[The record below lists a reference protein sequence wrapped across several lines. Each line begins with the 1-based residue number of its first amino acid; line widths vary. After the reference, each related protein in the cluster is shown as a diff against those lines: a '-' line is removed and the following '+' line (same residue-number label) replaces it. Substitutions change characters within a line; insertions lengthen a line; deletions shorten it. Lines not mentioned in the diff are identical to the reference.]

1 MLNLESLREF
11 TNKWQ
16 TSIQNVV
23 RVYIQHLF
31 LAHLYKLDHAEKL
44 LFKGGTALRI
54 IYQSPR
60 FSEDL
65 DFTGCNIGQVRE
77 IDELFIE
84 TLAAMEKMGIP
95 ISFQD
100 AKATTGG
107 YLGIIVYTLFGI
119 AERMKFEISLR
130 RSKTVAETTTII
142 NEYTPP
148 YTLTGLSAGEI
159 VQGKMDALINR
170 RKPRDYYDLYFFLR
184 HPRLRK
190 YVDTK
195 RLSIILTNLE
205 KEKVNFKIALAPFLP
220 KSHQMILRD
229 FKAMLQKEIETYR

>member
-1 MLNLESLREF
+1 MN
-11 TNKWQ
+11 
-16 TSIQNVV
+16 
-23 RVYIQHLF
+23 
-31 LAHLYKLDHAEKL
+31 
-44 LFKGGTALRI
+44 
-54 IYQSPR
+54 
-60 FSEDL
+60 
-65 DFTGCNIGQVRE
+65 
-77 IDELFIE
+77 
-84 TLAAMEKMGIP
+84 
-95 ISFQD
+95 
-100 AKATTGG
+100 
-107 YLGIIVYTLFGI
+107 
-119 AERMKFEISLR
+119 
-130 RSKTVAETTTII
+130 
-142 NEYTPP
+142 
-148 YTLTGLSAGEI
+148 AGEVAKI